1 MPYEQDSFC
10 GKLSSLRELLK
21 ETIAEADAA
30 LSVPQAAAGGDKSA
44 DDHAVLVTALK
55 LVRLSCEG
63 AEGAIQTHQE
73 RHGCREGHATRAEMK
88 LFNVTTEH
96 WEPVTTAVY
105 GHPPYGALAYEASR
119 KTGGDGKASSEGWI
133 IDPRDL
139 EIKRHT
145 GTALF
150 YTEAGLKLLREEGLE
165 M

>member
-1 MPYEQDSFC
+1 MPYEQDPFC

-30 LSVPQAAAGGDKSA
+30 LSMPRAPNGREQAAGDR
-44 DDHAVLVTALK
+44 DVLATALK

-63 AEGAIQTHQE
+63 AAAAITTHQDK
-73 RHGCREGHATRAEMK
+73 HGCREGHATRAEMK

-119 KTGGDGKASSEGWI
+119 KASGDGWI

-145 GTALF
+145 GTALY